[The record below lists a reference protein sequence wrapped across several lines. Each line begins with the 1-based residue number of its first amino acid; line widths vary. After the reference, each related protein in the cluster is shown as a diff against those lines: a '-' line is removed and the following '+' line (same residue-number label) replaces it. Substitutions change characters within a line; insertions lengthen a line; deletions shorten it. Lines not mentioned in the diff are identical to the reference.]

1 MPFDLFWYVLL
12 AFMMISTWYQ
22 MVLLMGLTMFKCKFV
37 TLITWSFSS
46 RTLGSSLVRVT
57 LALSPRSSS
66 PCFGLHDYEFYGPV
80 LPTLHSVK
88 ILEFFLQNKFYAK
101 STSVPTKCYLYN
113 FWGYKFWF
121 LVNLGNSSGMKFSS
135 ELLRSSKTKIIE
147 TLQSE
152 FIKYDFT

>member
-88 ILEFFLQNKFYAK
+88 ILEFFLQNKFYVK

-121 LVNLGNSSGMKFSS
+121 LVNLGNLSGMKFSS
-135 ELLRSSKTKIIE
+135 ELLRLSKTKIIE
-147 TLQSE
+147 TQQSE
-152 FIKYDFT
+152 FVKYDFT

>member
-88 ILEFFLQNKFYAK
+88 ILEFFLQNKFYVK

-121 LVNLGNSSGMKFSS
+121 LVNLGNLSGMKFSS
-135 ELLRSSKTKIIE
+135 ELLRLSKTKIIE
-147 TLQSE
+147 TQQSE

>member
-88 ILEFFLQNKFYAK
+88 ILEFFLQNKFYVK

-113 FWGYKFWF
+113 FWF
-121 LVNLGNSSGMKFSS
+121 LGNFLSGMKFSS
-135 ELLRSSKTKIIE
+135 ELLRLSKSKIIE
-147 TLQSE
+147 TLKSE
-152 FIKYDFT
+152 FVKYHFT

>member
-88 ILEFFLQNKFYAK
+88 ILDFFLQNKFYVK

-121 LVNLGNSSGMKFSS
+121 LVNLGNLSGMKFSS
-135 ELLRSSKTKIIE
+135 ELLRLSKIEIIE
-147 TLQSE
+147 TLKSE
-152 FIKYDFT
+152 FVKYDFT

>member
-80 LPTLHSVK
+80 LPTLHLVE
-88 ILEFFLQNKFYAK
+88 ILEFFLQNKFYVK

-121 LVNLGNSSGMKFSS
+121 LVNLGNLSGMKFSS
-135 ELLRSSKTKIIE
+135 ELLRLSKTKIIE
-147 TLQSE
+147 TQQSE

>member
-88 ILEFFLQNKFYAK
+88 ILDFFLQNKFYVK

-121 LVNLGNSSGMKFSS
+121 LVNLGNLSGMKFSS
-135 ELLRSSKTKIIE
+135 ELLRLSKTKIIE
-147 TLQSE
+147 TQQSE

>member
-1 MPFDLFWYVLL
+1 MPLDLFWYVLL

-88 ILEFFLQNKFYAK
+88 ILEFFLQNKFYVK
-101 STSVPTKCYLYN
+101 STSVPTKCNLYN

-121 LVNLGNSSGMKFSS
+121 LVNLGNLSGTKFSS
-135 ELLRSSKTKIIE
+135 ELLRLSKTEIIE
-147 TLQSE
+147 TLKSE
-152 FIKYDFT
+152 LMQNKWI